1 MTLIVAVSHNDMCG
15 FGFIMLLVIA
25 SKPLF
30 SLGKVFLTPATKAMF
45 SEGILD
51 VNELINRHISGDWSD
66 MCDDDIE
73 SNKDAI
79 VHGFRVFSSYKL
91 SESQNIWIITEADRS
106 CTTLLLPD
114 EY

>member
-1 MTLIVAVSHNDMCG
+1 
-15 FGFIMLLVIA
+15 MLLLIA

-30 SLGKVFLTPATKAMF
+30 SLGKVLLTSATNAMF
-45 SEGILD
+45 CEGSLD
-51 VNELINRHISGDWSD
+51 VSELINRHVSGDWSD

-79 VHGFRVFSSYKL
+79 ANGFRVFSSYKL

-106 CTTLLLPD
+106 ITTILLPD